1 MASNNY
7 RYSRYLDLLV
17 LLGDLLSL
25 NLALFIMIYWSEN
38 VIRID
43 GKFWNL
49 FFITNTVWV
58 ILSLLS
64 KIHQVS
70 RISKL
75 SRIVIDICKNI
86 FVHLL
91 IVSSSLFFLGY
102 NAGVR
107 SNFLYS
113 YVLFLAIILSWR
125 AIYLYSIR
133 LYRKYGYNYRNVAI
147 IGYGDLSEEIRKF
160 LRLHPEY
167 GFRFLGF
174 FDNGAVPEDYR
185 LGRIQ
190 DLPKYI
196 QVNRIDEIYCCLPY
210 VRRAQVPGI
219 IELGEMNLIKIKL
232 VQDFRGF
239 EEKGFE
245 ITRHDQFPILEVTS
259 FPLDEARNRLIKRAF
274 DIAFSSIA
282 ILALSWLFPI
292 IALAIKIESRGPVF
306 FIQRRSGKGNNNFWC
321 LKFRTMIINGDAD
334 KQQASYKDER
344 VTRLGAFLRRTSLD
358 ELPQFFN
365 VLIGNMSVVGP
376 RPFMLYHT
384 KIYSERLERFMARHF
399 VKPGITGL
407 AQCKGYR
414 GEIKDNIALKN
425 RLKLDRFYIENW
437 SFVLDVKIIVATIVA
452 LLKGDHQ
459 AY

>member
-1 MASNNY
+1 MPVNH

-17 LLGDLLSL
+17 LSGDFLCL
-25 NLALFIMIYWSEN
+25 NLGLYMAFWFQDWIGPAVKYWN
-38 VIRID
+38 VIAISNCL
-43 GKFWNL
+43 WL
-49 FFITNTVWV
+49 

-64 KIHQVS
+64 KLHKVS
-70 RISKL
+70 RIS
-75 SRIVIDICKNI
+75 SFSSIVLGISKNI
-86 FVHLL
+86 FAHLL
-91 IVSSSLFFLGY
+91 IIVTIIYFLKYDIWLRSYLFYAYLIFL
-102 NAGVR
+102 
-107 SNFLYS
+107 
-113 YVLFLAIILSWR
+113 ITILIWR
-125 AIYLYSIR
+125 GIYLYGIR

-147 IGYGDLSEEIRKF
+147 VGYGELSEDIRKF

-174 FDNGAVPEDYR
+174 FDNQPLATEHF
-185 LGRIQ
+185 LGSIK
-190 DLPKYI
+190 DLSRYI

-210 VRRAQVPGI
+210 VKRSIVPSI

-232 VQDFRGF
+232 VEDFRGF
-239 EEKGFE
+239 EDKGLE
-245 ITRHDQFPILEVTS
+245 INRHDQLPILEVTS
-259 FPLDEARNRLIKRAF
+259 FPLDEVRNRVVKRGF
-274 DIAFSSIA
+274 DIVFSVVA
-282 ILALSWLFPI
+282 ILLVCWLLPL
-292 IALAIKIESRGPVF
+292 IALAIKLESKGPVF

-321 LKFRTMIINGDAD
+321 LKFRTMLLNG
-334 KQQASYKDER
+334 KSESVQATYKDER
-344 VTRLGAFLRRTSLD
+344 VTKVGAFLRKTSLD

-384 KIYSERLERFMARHF
+384 KIYSEKLERFMARHF

-414 GEIKDNIALKN
+414 GEIKNYISLKN

-437 SFVLDVKIIVATIVA
+437 SFQLDLKIIIATIISIT
-452 LLKGDHQ
+452 KGDGQ